1 MTRIDIVYDNR
12 PYSLADGSLES
23 IQLEIDTALAS
34 GLPYWLQVNSGE
46 GRYEDAYLLIAPG
59 IPIVVAST
67 RENGFST
74 QAESE
79 ESFIPDGL

>member
-23 IQLEIDTALAS
+23 LQLEIDTALTS
-34 GLPYWLQVNSGE
+34 GVPYWLQVNSGE

-67 RENGFST
+67 RENGVGT
-74 QAESE
+74 QLESE